1 MYEYE
6 FTAMQQLDFAHSW
19 YWFLLGAIV
28 SYFMGCFNFAILIS
42 KIKHD
47 DIRHVG
53 SGNPGAMNISR
64 RFGLRYGLLN
74 FLCDG
79 LKGAIPALCGFY
91 IFKDYYFAVGT
102 QYFAVADFARYLF
115 ALFAL
120 IGHVFPVT
128 MKFRGGKGISTTIG
142 LLWFSVSCEVWWY
155 AFIGL
160 FLFIMLFVYVGFTEW
175 GSMGSLLG
183 VAAFTVW
190 QAVIFTLRYS
200 NMMKNV
206 YVIVTFMILLVL
218 NVLTWG
224 AHHRN
229 LYQLMAGE
237 EHRTS
242 LKKMLKKK
250 KSN

>member
-1 MYEYE
+1 MQE
-6 FTAMQQLDFAHSW
+6 FYLSQSW
-19 YWFLLGAIV
+19 YWLVVGAIV

-42 KIKHD
+42 KFKHD
-47 DIRHVG
+47 DIRTVG

-64 RFGLRYGLLN
+64 RYGLKVGLLN

-79 LKGAIPALCGFY
+79 LKGAIPVLVAYLVFRNYRFAGTEIIVSDFMRYFY
-91 IFKDYYFAVGT
+91 AI
-102 QYFAVADFARYLF
+102 
-115 ALFAL
+115 FAL

-142 LLWFSVSCEVWWY
+142 LLWCAIACETWWF

-160 FLFIMLFVYVGFTEW
+160 ALFILLFVYVGFTEW

-183 VAAFTVW
+183 VAAFTIW
-190 QAVIFTLRYS
+190 QAVIFTLRYTEQLT
-200 NMMKNV
+200 NV
-206 YVIVTFMILLVL
+206 FIVLTFMFLLLL
-218 NVLTWG
+218 NIITWG

-237 EHRTS
+237 EHHTS

-250 KSN
+250 KAK

>member
-1 MYEYE
+1 MQE
-6 FTAMQQLDFAHSW
+6 FYLSQSW
-19 YWFLLGAIV
+19 YWLVVGAIV

-42 KIKHD
+42 KFKHD
-47 DIRHVG
+47 DIRNVG

-64 RFGLRYGLLN
+64 RYGLKVGLLN

-79 LKGAIPALCGFY
+79 LKGAIPVLVAYLVFRNYRFAGTEIVVSDFMRYFY
-91 IFKDYYFAVGT
+91 AI
-102 QYFAVADFARYLF
+102 
-115 ALFAL
+115 FAL

-128 MKFRGGKGISTTIG
+128 MKFKGGKGISTTIG
-142 LLWFSVSCEVWWY
+142 LLWCAVACETWWF
-155 AFIGL
+155 AFVGL
-160 FLFIMLFVYVGFTEW
+160 ALFILLFVYVGFTEW

-183 VAAFTVW
+183 VAAFTIW
-190 QAVIFTLRYS
+190 QAVIFTLRYTEHLS
-200 NMMKNV
+200 NV
-206 YVIVTFMILLVL
+206 FIVLTFMFLLLL
-218 NVLTWG
+218 NIITWG

-250 KSN
+250 KAE